1 MDFLQQREVLL
12 CPRYSVWKGRM
23 FSGHVG
29 KPVGNV
35 IHLVCPVAWANE
47 GLQESRLSNF
57 LTCR

>member
-12 CPRYSVWKGRM
+12 CPRYSVWKGRI

-35 IHLVCPVAWANE
+35 IHPLCPVACVNKE
-47 GLQESRLSNF
+47 L
-57 LTCR
+57 